1 MIRIEN
7 LEFRYGAGEPPVLRA
22 VDAQIGD
29 GQYVALIGPN
39 GCGKTTLARHL
50 NGLLIPTSGDVWV
63 DDLNTK
69 NTDSLR
75 DIRRAVGMVF
85 QNPDSQIVG
94 MTVEEDLAFGPGNHR
109 LPAVEIGRRVQEALH
124 AVGLSGYEKRPTH
137 TLSGGEKRLLA
148 IAGVLA
154 VHPRYLVLDEPTSFL
169 DPAGKRRIQEV
180 IGKLNEKGMTI
191 IHITH
196 DMDEIVSSDRVL
208 VMAEGGIR
216 LSGSPAEVLTRVEA
230 LKAMGLGPP
239 QVTEL
244 MWRLRQSGQ
253 FVGGSVLTID
263 EAVREISSLV
273 NRRTSPSAEGGH
285 PGV

>member
-7 LEFRYGAGEPPVLRA
+7 LEFRYGAGEPPVLQA

-63 DDLNTK
+63 DDMSTK
-69 NTDSLR
+69 NSASLR

-109 LPAVEIGRRVQEALH
+109 LPALEIERRVQEALH

-137 TLSGGEKRLLA
+137 TLSGGEKRLVA

-154 VHPRYLVLDEPTSFL
+154 VRPRYLVFDEPTSFL
-169 DPAGKRRIQEV
+169 DPAGKRRILDV
-180 IGKLNEKGMTI
+180 IRKLNDDGMTI
-191 IHITH
+191 IHVTH
-196 DMDEIVSSDRVL
+196 DMDEIVAADRVL
-208 VMAEGGIR
+208 VMAEGRIR
-216 LSGSPAEVLTRVEA
+216 FSGSPAEVLTRVEA

-253 FVGGSVLTID
+253 SVGGGVLTID

-273 NRRTSPSAEGGH
+273 NRRFSPSAEGEH
-285 PGV
+285 PGA